1 MYISVERTTN
11 NYMILKE
18 VFSFS
23 GGNPERFTVEAEKT
37 TAWSLL
43 RPMRNFLGAAAAR
56 EVLECRRRRRRGRG
70 GKGGR
75 RGLLDNG
82 LDPARSDLMRSQ

>member
-1 MYISVERTTN
+1 
-11 NYMILKE
+11 MILKE

-56 EVLECRRRRRRGRG
+56 EVLECRRRRGKGRG

>member
-1 MYISVERTTN
+1 
-11 NYMILKE
+11 MILKE

-43 RPMRNFLGAAAAR
+43 RPVRNFLGAAAAR

-70 GKGGR
+70 GKGRR

-82 LDPARSDLMRSQ
+82 LDSARPDLMRSQ

>member
-1 MYISVERTTN
+1 ME
-11 NYMILKE
+11 E
-18 VFSFS
+18 V
-23 GGNPERFTVEAEKT
+23 GERFTVAEAEKKT
-37 TAWSLL
+37 TWSLL